1 MTLETRQPISAAG
14 RATLLDLALQSVRHG
29 LEQASPL
36 KVSAGDYDYELREL
50 RASFVTLDRHG
61 DLRGCI
67 GHLEASQPL
76 VEDVVE
82 NAYSAAFKDP
92 RFPPLAEHELEG
104 LEIHISVLTPPEPL
118 ACVSEADLLARMRP
132 FTDGLILA
140 DGFRRGTFLPS
151 VWEQLPEPAEF
162 LRHLKRK
169 AGLPDDYWSDNLKI
183 YRYETESFP

>member
-92 RFPPLAEHELEG
+92 RFPPLAEHELES

-169 AGLPDDYWSDNLKI
+169 AGLPDDFWSDNLKI